1 MKNVILFL
9 MSMSLMT
16 SINAQDFD
24 KNLATAKSSYGSGD
38 LENAR
43 FAMEQMMRDLD
54 IAIGKEILKMLPTK
68 VGTLNVNQKD
78 DNVTGGGGTMT
89 GLFVHRSFGTEP
101 KSAAIEIINNSPMIN
116 SIQSI
121 LTMPMIGGMMRDE
134 NQKVVKVQGY
144 KSLLQKNVNAETNKT
159 DYELQ
164 VPFNNTL
171 LTVKM
176 DDTSEAEITGV
187 ANSIPI
193 PKIAQ
198 IAQ

>member
-1 MKNVILFL
+1 MKNLLSFL
-9 MSMSLMT
+9 AALSMITGIS
-16 SINAQDFD
+16 AQDFD
-24 KNLATAKSSYGSGD
+24 KNLATARSSYSAGD

-43 FAMEQMMRDLD
+43 FAMEGLMRDLD
-54 IAIGKEILKMLPTK
+54 IVIGKEILKLLPSK
-68 VGTLNVNQKD
+68 AGALSVNLKD

-89 GLFVHRSFGTEP
+89 GLFVHRSFGVTP
-101 KSAAIEIINNSPMIN
+101 KSASIEIINNSPMIN

-121 LTMPMIGGMMRDE
+121 LTMPMIGGMMQDE
-134 NQKVVKVQGY
+134 NQKVIKIQGY
-144 KSLLQKNVNAETNKT
+144 KSLLQRSVDSETSKT

-164 VPFNNTL
+164 IPFNNTL

-176 DDTSEAEITGV
+176 DDTTEAEITGI

-193 PKIAQ
+193 PKIAE

>member
-1 MKNVILFL
+1 MKNII
-9 MSMSLMT
+9 SLLAGMVLTT
-16 SINAQDFD
+16 SISAQDFD
-24 KNLATAKSSYGSGD
+24 KNMATAKSSYASGD

-54 IAIGKEILKMLPTK
+54 IAIGKEVLKLLPTK
-68 VGTLNVNQKD
+68 VGTLNYNQKD
-78 DNVTGGGGTMT
+78 DNVTGGGGSMT
-89 GLFVHRSFGTEP
+89 GLFVHRSFGTKP
-101 KSAAIEIINNSPMIN
+101 KFASIEIINNSPLIN

-121 LTMPMIGGMMRDE
+121 LTMPLIGGMARDE
-134 NQKVVKVQGY
+134 NQKVIKVQGY
-144 KSLLQKNVNAETNKT
+144 KSLLQKNLNTETGKT

-176 DDTSEAEITGV
+176 EDTSEAEITGV
-187 ANSIPI
+187 ANAVPI

>member
-1 MKNVILFL
+1 

-68 VGTLNVNQKD
+68 VGALNVNQKD
-78 DNVTGGGGTMT
+78 DNVTGAGGTMT

-144 KSLLQKNVNAETNKT
+144 KSLLQKNVNTETHKT

-164 VPFNNTL
+164 IPFNNTL

-176 DDTSEAEITGV
+176 DDTNEAEITGV

>member
-144 KSLLQKNVNAETNKT
+144 KSLLQKNVNTETNKT

-164 VPFNNTL
+164 IPFNNTL

-176 DDTSEAEITGV
+176 DDTNEAEITGV